1 MKRIFLSSYFA
12 KVQNLFKD
20 FIKEDLKE
28 KKLLFIPTAS
38 IVEEI
43 NFYVEEAKVA
53 FKNLGMKLD
62 ILELTA
68 VNESEAKEKISAAD
82 YLYVS
87 GGNTFFL
94 LQELKRKKL
103 LSLIVEK
110 VNNGMVY
117 IGESA
122 GTMITTA
129 DIEYAEGMDNKDMAK
144 DLDNTKALNLIDFY
158 PLVHYGEFPF
168 VEVSEQREKKYK
180 NKLNLIK
187 INNKQAII
195 VEDEKISVI

>member
-122 GTMITTA
+122 GTMIATA

-187 INNKQAII
+187 INNEQAII

>member
-122 GTMITTA
+122 GTMIATA

-195 VEDEKISVI
+195 VEDEKIRVI

>member
-195 VEDEKISVI
+195 VEDEKIRVI